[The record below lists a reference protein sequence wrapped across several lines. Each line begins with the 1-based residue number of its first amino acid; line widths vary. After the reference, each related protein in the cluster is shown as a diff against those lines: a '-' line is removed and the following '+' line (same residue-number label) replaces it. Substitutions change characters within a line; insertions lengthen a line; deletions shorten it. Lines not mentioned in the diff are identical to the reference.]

1 MVAFPFFC
9 LSAFS
14 GCATSWASSG
24 FSSSSSPSSF
34 SAVSSL
40 SFSFTTTF
48 SGSTFSVLACFFK
61 TTTAAGQQ
69 QAFSIHLCL
78 QVFYFYRLLRPFF
91 FWHTLCT
98 HHPTTANGHDARNT
112 FAATTFVAWWTKSKM
127 DSLPRLVLCNL
138 FSLQPF
144 QASAQACLGSA
155 YPLNLFAGCPS
166 WPLSL
171 FSGLLLLLACLS
183 IFRMVCIKFLRIGS
197 IFHQF
202 SDIDAFST
210 EMTCSCAGCS
220 LFPLF
225 HLCSACYRLVQK
237 PFFPQASCC

>member
-1 MVAFPFFC
+1 MNFTKATRWQPWLLFLFFAFQPFQAAQPVGPLQAFLLLLLLL
-9 LSAFS
+9 LSLLFLLFLFLLPQPFQAQPFQFWQVFS
-14 GCATSWASSG
+14 KLLQQQDSSRL
-24 FSSSSSPSSF
+24 FQ
-34 SAVSSL
+34 
-40 SFSFTTTF
+40 
-48 SGSTFSVLACFFK
+48 STFACRF
-61 TTTAAGQQ
+61 
-69 QAFSIHLCL
+69 
-78 QVFYFYRLLRPFF
+78 FYFYRLLRPFF

-183 IFRMVCIKFLRIGS
+183 IFRMVCIKFLNFS
-197 IFHQF
+197 PIFW
-202 SDIDAFST
+202 
-210 EMTCSCAGCS
+210 
-220 LFPLF
+220 
-225 HLCSACYRLVQK
+225 YRCFLNRNDL
-237 PFFPQASCC
+237 